1 LNRYL
6 DVDIFDR
13 LVVAY
18 KPVKPQLV
26 FTI

>member
-1 LNRYL
+1 MLM
-6 DVDIFDR
+6 ISATR